1 MTEKDTYRAH
11 NLATFPQKYIYKS
24 ESLVSGMSEGEI
36 RCGASVV
43 LLFVSFSGGIGSDRP
58 SGGADNRAY
67 FRVNWAWTNEGG
79 SPVDGLVVFTLGAG
93 G

>member
-43 LLFVSFSGGIGSDRP
+43 LLFVSFTQKNCTICWRWPWIGTARH
-58 SGGADNRAY
+58 
-67 FRVNWAWTNEGG
+67 
-79 SPVDGLVVFTLGAG
+79 
-93 G
+93 